1 MANLSPD
8 EVTQLLLDCS
18 NGDHVAFDKLFPLVY
33 EELHRLAAS
42 YMSRERAGHTLQTTA
57 LVHEAYLRLVN
68 QQGAGWQ
75 SRTHF
80 FAVAA
85 KVMRHLLVD
94 YSKTRT
100 RAKRGGSDVKLS
112 LDEAVILSDERAA
125 DLLALDDA
133 LTSLAAIDHRKSRV
147 VEMRFF
153 GGLSNE
159 EIAEV
164 LNVSPNTVIRDWSV
178 AKAWLHREVSERV

>member
-8 EVTQLLLDCS
+8 EVTQLLQDCS
-18 NGDHVAFDKLFPLVY
+18 NGDQVAFDKLFPLVY

-42 YMSRERAGHTLQTTA
+42 YMSRERSDHTLQTTA

-94 YSKTRT
+94 YAKTRT
-100 RAKRGGSDVKLS
+100 RAKRGGGDVKLP
-112 LDEAVILSDERAA
+112 LEEAVILSDERAA

-133 LTSLAAIDHRKSRV
+133 LKGLAVIDHRKSRV

-178 AKAWLHREVSERV
+178 AKAWLHREVGERV